1 MLYRDD
7 PRAVAAWWQTTL
19 GATPVTELTLPGG
32 ETAPVLAI
40 GGIEL
45 AFFSRAFI
53 AKYSPEV
60 ANMEPSVM
68 LYATDFAA
76 LHDRLPGA
84 GEIVADAGTRAF
96 NFADPEGHYFAIGE
110 A

>member
-7 PRAVAAWWQTTL
+7 PQAVATWWQMTL
-19 GATPVTELTLPGG
+19 EATPVTILALPGG
-32 ETAPVLAI
+32 ETAPVLAV

-60 ANMEPSVM
+60 AAMEPSVM
-68 LYATDFAA
+68 LYATDFEA
-76 LHDRLPGA
+76 LHNRLPGA
-84 GEIVADAGTRAF
+84 GEIVTAAGIRAF
-96 NFADPEGHYFAIGE
+96 NLADPEGHYFAIGE